1 MVQVQIIDIILPIFT
16 LVIAALLTIPIFKII
31 RKHENHKTAYTLG
44 WFLIVF
50 LIAGATVAN
59 LAFTYYSTA
68 NPPPLNLALD
78 GSVSSAVTSSFL
90 IDAISIYMAII
101 IVGISAVVLVY
112 SVFFIDSNERPS
124 DRYFAIMLILTA
136 ALLGAVLSGDL
147 LTFFIFWEAAT
158 ASAAFLMMYRK
169 NAFSLNATLKFLV
182 MVIIAS
188 AFVLF
193 GMSIIYGL
201 TGSLNY
207 TAVREALSTAT
218 LVASDKNLLIIA
230 FIFVAA
236 GYAIEA
242 AIVPFHFWL
251 PDAYTAAPA
260 PSAAFLSALVD
271 QGSYYIPIRI
281 LLYIII
287 PTGPNHVLDW
297 TFMLA
302 ILAAVT
308 MVVGNVFALIQNDV
322 KRLIA
327 YICVADVGYNLVA
340 ITSIKSL
347 GLEGNLYFFLIGGLT
362 TGLAFMA
369 IGIINRYG
377 IKTLSDFAGFGKKA
391 PLVSIALVIAGL
403 SFAGVPPLGGFIGKY
418 LVFTAALQANLSWLA
433 VIGVLTSV
441 LQTAY
446 IFRLMNI
453 MYGKKA
459 ADETRVKESK
469 RLLIPVFILVA
480 AIFMLGLFP
489 DLVLQL
495 IHPAVHQLSALI
507 PSI

>member
-1 MVQVQIIDIILPIFT
+1 MVQIIDVILPIFT
-16 LVIAALLTIPIFKII
+16 LVIAALLTIPVFKII
-31 RKHENHKTAYTLG
+31 RKHPNHKTAYTLG

-59 LAFTYYSTA
+59 LALTYYSTA
-68 NPPPLNLALD
+68 NPSPINLALD
-78 GSVSSAVTSSFL
+78 GSVSTAFSSSFL

-101 IVGISAVVLVY
+101 IIGISAVVLVY
-112 SVFFIDSNERPS
+112 SVFFVDSNERPS

-207 TAVREALSTAT
+207 SAVREALDATA
-218 LVASDKNLLIIA
+218 LGASNMNLLIIA
-230 FIFVAA
+230 FVFVAA

-271 QGSYYIPIRI
+271 QGSYYIVIRI
-281 LLYIII
+281 LLFIII
-287 PTGPNHVLDW
+287 PTGPNKVLDW
-297 TFMLA
+297 TLMLA
-302 ILAAVT
+302 ILAAIT
-308 MVVGNVFALIQNDV
+308 MVVGNIFALIQNDV

-362 TGLAFMA
+362 TALAFMA

-377 IKTLSDFAGFGKKA
+377 IKTLKDFAGFGKKA
-391 PLVSIALVIAGL
+391 PIVSIALVIAGL

-446 IFRLMNI
+446 IFRLMNT

-459 ADETRVKESK
+459 TDETRLIESK

-480 AIFMLGLFP
+480 TIFILGLFP

-495 IHPAVHQLSALI
+495 IHPASHQLSALI

>member
-1 MVQVQIIDIILPIFT
+1 MIQIIDVVLPIFT
-16 LVIAALLTIPIFKII
+16 LVIAALLTIPIFRII
-31 RKHENHKTAYTLG
+31 RKHENHKTALTLG
-44 WFLIVF
+44 WVLAVF

-59 LAFTYYSTA
+59 LALSYYSTA
-68 NPPPLNLALD
+68 NPAPLNLALD
-78 GSVSSAVTSSFL
+78 GSTSTAVSSSFL

-101 IVGISAVVLVY
+101 IVAISSVVLVY
-112 SVFFIDSNERPS
+112 TVFFINSNERPS
-124 DRYFAIMLILTA
+124 DRYLAIMFILTA

-147 LTFFIFWEAAT
+147 LTFFIFWESAT
-158 ASAAFLMMYRK
+158 AAAAFLMMYRK

-207 TAVREALSTAT
+207 TAVREALSTANMIG
-218 LVASDKNLLIIA
+218 ASDKNLLIIA
-230 FIFVAA
+230 FVFIAA

-271 QGSYYIPIRI
+271 QGSYYILIRI

-287 PTGPNHVLDW
+287 PTGPNQVLDW

-302 ILAAVT
+302 ILAALT
-308 MVVGNVFALIQNDV
+308 MVVGNIFALIQNDI

-340 ITSIKSL
+340 ITSVSSL
-347 GLEGNLYFFLIGGLT
+347 GLSGNLYFFLIGGLT
-362 TGLAFMA
+362 TALAFMV
-369 IGIINRYG
+369 IGIINSHG
-377 IKTLSDFAGFGKKA
+377 IRTLTDFAGLGKKM
-391 PLVSIALVIAGL
+391 PYVSLALVIAGL
-403 SFAGVPPLGGFIGKY
+403 SFAGVPPLGGFMGKY

-446 IFRLMNI
+446 IFRLMNV
-453 MYGKKA
+453 MYAKKPK
-459 ADETRVKESK
+459 DEIAIKENK

-480 AIFMLGLFP
+480 AIFILGLFP

-495 IHPAVHQLSALI
+495 LQPASHQLAALI

>member
-1 MVQVQIIDIILPIFT
+1 MVQILDVILPIFT
-16 LVIAALLTIPIFKII
+16 LVIAALLTIPVFKII
-31 RKHENHKTAYTLG
+31 RKHNHKTALTLA
-44 WFLIVF
+44 WVLAVF
-50 LIAGATVAN
+50 LIAGTTVAN
-59 LAFTYYSTA
+59 LALSYYSTA

-78 GSVSSAVTSSFL
+78 GSASLAISSSFL
-90 IDAISIYMAII
+90 IDAVSIYMAII
-101 IVGISAVVLVY
+101 IVAVSAVVLVY
-112 SVFFIDSNERPS
+112 TVFFVNSNERPS
-124 DRYFAIMLILTA
+124 DRYLAIMLILTA

-158 ASAAFLMMYRK
+158 AAAAFLMMYRK
-169 NAFSLNATLKFLV
+169 SAFSLNATLKFLV

-193 GMSIIYGL
+193 GLSIVYGL

-207 TAVREALSTAT
+207 TAVREALSTANMIG
-218 LVASDKNLLIIA
+218 ASDKNLLIIA
-230 FIFVAA
+230 FVFIAA

-271 QGSYYIPIRI
+271 QGSYYILIRI

-287 PTGPNHVLDW
+287 PTGPNAVLDW

-308 MVVGNVFALIQNDV
+308 MVVGNIFALIQNDV

-340 ITSIKSL
+340 ITSVSSL
-347 GLEGNLYFFLIGGLT
+347 GLSGNLYFFLIGGLT
-362 TGLAFMA
+362 TALAFMV
-369 IGIINRYG
+369 IGIINSHG
-377 IKTLSDFAGFGKKA
+377 IKTLSDFAGLGKKM

-418 LVFTAALQANLSWLA
+418 LVFTAAIQAQLSWLA

-446 IFRLMNI
+446 IFRLMNV
-453 MYGKKA
+453 MYAKKPK
-459 ADETRVKESK
+459 DETAIKENK
-469 RLLIPVFILVA
+469 HILIPVFILVA
-480 AIFMLGLFP
+480 AIFILGLFP

-495 IHPAVHQLSALI
+495 IQPATHQLSALI
-507 PSI
+507 PTI

>member
-1 MVQVQIIDIILPIFT
+1 MVQIIDIILPIFT

-31 RKHENHKTAYTLG
+31 RKQTSHKTALTLA
-44 WFLIVF
+44 WFLAVL
-50 LIAGATVAN
+50 LIAGITVAN
-59 LAFTYYSTA
+59 LALSYYSA
-68 NPPPLNLALD
+68 VNPTPLNLALD
-78 GSVSSAVTSSFL
+78 GSVSTAITSSFL

-101 IVGISAVVLVY
+101 IVGVSAVVIVY
-112 SVFFIDSNERPS
+112 SVFFINSNERPS

-158 ASAAFLMMYRK
+158 AAAAFLMMYRK

-207 TAVREALSTAT
+207 TAVREALTGT
-218 LVASDKNLLIIA
+218 VAADQNLLIIA
-230 FIFVAA
+230 FIFIAA

-271 QGSYYIPIRI
+271 QGSYYIVIRI

-287 PTGPNHVLDW
+287 PTGPNQVLDW
-297 TFMLA
+297 TLMLA
-302 ILAAVT
+302 ILAGLT
-308 MVVGNVFALIQNDV
+308 MVVGNIFALIQNDV

-362 TGLAFMA
+362 TALAFMA
-369 IGIINRYG
+369 IGIINNYG
-377 IKTLSDFAGFGKKA
+377 IRTLSDFAGFGKKA
-391 PLVSIALVIAGL
+391 PLVCLALVIAGL

-418 LVFTAALQANLSWLA
+418 LVFTAALQANLAWLA

-446 IFRLMNI
+446 IFRLMNV
-453 MYGKKA
+453 MYSKKPK
-459 ADETRVKESK
+459 DETAIKENK
-469 RLLIPVFILVA
+469 HILIPVFILVA
-480 AIFMLGLFP
+480 ALFILGLFP

-495 IHPAVHQLSALI
+495 IQPAAHQLSALI
-507 PSI
+507 PSL

>member
-1 MVQVQIIDIILPIFT
+1 MIQIIDVVLPIFT
-16 LVIAALLTIPIFKII
+16 LVIAALLTIPIFRII
-31 RKHENHKTAYTLG
+31 RKHENHKTALTLG
-44 WFLIVF
+44 WVLAVF

-59 LAFTYYSTA
+59 LALSYYSTA
-68 NPPPLNLALD
+68 NPAPLNLALD
-78 GSVSSAVTSSFL
+78 GSTSTAVSSSFL

-101 IVGISAVVLVY
+101 IVAISSVVLVY
-112 SVFFIDSNERPS
+112 TVFFINSNERPS
-124 DRYFAIMLILTA
+124 DRYLAIMFILTA

-147 LTFFIFWEAAT
+147 LTFFIFWESAT
-158 ASAAFLMMYRK
+158 AAAAFLMMYRK

-207 TAVREALSTAT
+207 TAVREALSTANMIG
-218 LVASDKNLLIIA
+218 ASDKNLLIIA
-230 FIFVAA
+230 FVFIAA

-271 QGSYYIPIRI
+271 QGSYYILIRI

-287 PTGPNHVLDW
+287 PTGPNQVLDW

-302 ILAAVT
+302 ILAALT
-308 MVVGNVFALIQNDV
+308 MVVGNIFALIQNDI

-340 ITSIKSL
+340 ITSVSSL
-347 GLEGNLYFFLIGGLT
+347 GLSGNLYFFLIGGLT
-362 TGLAFMA
+362 TALAFMV
-369 IGIINRYG
+369 IGIINSHG
-377 IKTLSDFAGFGKKA
+377 IRTLTDFAGLGKKM
-391 PLVSIALVIAGL
+391 PYVSLALVIAGL

-446 IFRLMNI
+446 IFRLMNV
-453 MYGKKA
+453 MYAKKPK
-459 ADETRVKESK
+459 DEIAIKENK

-480 AIFMLGLFP
+480 AIFILGLFP

-495 IHPAVHQLSALI
+495 LQPASHQLAALI

>member
-1 MVQVQIIDIILPIFT
+1 MVQIIDVILPIIT
-16 LVIAALLTIPIFKII
+16 LVIAALLTIPIFRII
-31 RKHENHKTAYTLG
+31 RKQENHKIALTLG
-44 WFLIVF
+44 WVLAVF
-50 LIAGATVAN
+50 LVAGATVAN
-59 LAFTYYSTA
+59 LALSYYSTA
-68 NPPPLNLALD
+68 NPAPLNLALD
-78 GSVSSAVTSSFL
+78 GSISTAVSSSFL

-101 IVGISAVVLVY
+101 IVAISSVVLVY
-112 SVFFIDSNERPS
+112 TVFFINTNERPS
-124 DRYFAIMLILTA
+124 DRYLAIMFILTA

-147 LTFFIFWEAAT
+147 LTFFIFWESAT
-158 ASAAFLMMYRK
+158 AAAAFLMLYK
-169 NAFSLNATLKFLV
+169 KSAFSLNATLKFLI

-207 TAVREALSTAT
+207 GAIREALNAT
-218 LVASDKNLLIIA
+218 SLVASDKNLLIIA
-230 FIFVAA
+230 FVFIAA

-271 QGSYYIPIRI
+271 QGSYYILIRI
-281 LLYIII
+281 LLFIII
-287 PTGPNHVLDW
+287 PTGPNQVLDW

-302 ILAAVT
+302 ILAAIT
-308 MVVGNVFALIQNDV
+308 MVVGNIFALIQNDV

-340 ITSIKSL
+340 ITSVSSL
-347 GLEGNLYFFLIGGLT
+347 GLSGNLYFFLIGGLT
-362 TGLAFMA
+362 TALAFMT
-369 IGIINRYG
+369 IGIINNYG

-453 MYGKKA
+453 GYGKKA
-459 ADETRVKESK
+459 KDETRIRENK

-480 AIFMLGLFP
+480 AIFILGLFP
-489 DLVLQL
+489 DLVLQML
-495 IHPAVHQLSALI
+495 TPASHQLATLI
-507 PSI
+507 PSITH